1 MDISI
6 PKPKMRLTNYR
17 ERFKFTGKE
26 RDEESGYDYFG
37 ARYYWSLLMHWLSV
51 DPLAHK
57 YPWLSPYAYC
67 NWNPVKNV
75 DSEGMEWTDIDGN
88 VIKDHT
94 NIKAYI
100 FYNRKEFGKQTE
112 AMYSRLEKQF
122 GKGSVAISDVTTTK
136 DFQQDWQDMASPN
149 IREVNINHHG
159 SNQAI
164 HLDWEQQQYIT
175 STGTGYTPS
184 GAYEAT
190 NVSDLG
196 KPAGNIDKARLNLN
210 TCHSGSTGSI
220 IGNINFFGGRIPG
233 SSRTLVG
240 TKETLLH
247 SFYRNFNFNSVRG
260 TSAGVSYNR
269 KTMQPEPQ
277 FFFQSWTILKR

>member
-1 MDISI
+1 
-6 PKPKMRLTNYR
+6 MRQTL
-17 ERFKFTGKE
+17 FTLLL
-26 RDEESGYDYFG
+26 
-37 ARYYWSLLMHWLSV
+37 ACTWSLLCYAQTPYDFFAPEAYRPMLELEEHNPQLDTIFSAVVADLENEMLLLMNVHNGEILAAISLSDDISKWLSV
-51 DPLAHK
+51 DPLSDK
-57 YPWLSPYAYC
+57 FPGVSPYAYC

-75 DSEGMEWTDIDGN
+75 DSKGMEWTDIDGN

-136 DFQQDWQDMASPN
+136 DFQQDWQDMANPDIS
-149 IREVNINHHG
+149 EVNINHHG

-175 STGTGYTPS
+175 STGTGYTQS

-190 NVSDLG
+190 NVSD
-196 KPAGNIDKARLNLN
+196 
-210 TCHSGSTGSI
+210 
-220 IGNINFFGGRIPG
+220 
-233 SSRTLVG
+233 
-240 TKETLLH
+240 
-247 SFYRNFNFNSVRG
+247 
-260 TSAGVSYNR
+260 
-269 KTMQPEPQ
+269 
-277 FFFQSWTILKR
+277 